1 MVSGAPG
8 RLRDTPQHPPTQIS
22 HPGAAAAAGA
32 GQAAFAEDE
41 PSRAGE
47 FTPPTA
53 EGPVPWPGAAAPA
66 SPGSGSGSAGAPVSD
81 PGARVFPPTEDWES
95 PGRVRAPV
103 TRGPSVPAPQPSQQS
118 PQYPQTQ
125 ESRQP
130 APRQPAYPAPGG
142 PAGRGPSGPSGP
154 ADRGP
159 GRAPRRKSLWWPRGA
174 IAVGCVAVVGV
185 AIGVFAALHGGGG
198 KNEAASGAADNN
210 PTQGAAAAA
219 PLAPLT
225 APGCR
230 TVVARAA
237 AVAKARTESV
247 AVGDEPFA
255 VTTTADGKYTFV
267 SRKDA
272 IVVLA
277 SHGGLAPAVDH
288 VISVPGVGHGAVLT
302 HDGKYLI
309 TALNSGAVVLDVAAA
324 EQGSSGAVVGT
335 LSSSFGTG
343 AFGVA
348 ISPDDQFAFVT
359 LQNNAALAVFNL
371 KTALSRGFGSADVVG
386 KIGLGQQPAGLG
398 LSTDN
403 RWLYAA
409 SDNTDATSNATN
421 GMVTVIDLALAET
434 NPAKAVKTTVPAGCA
449 PVRVIASA
457 DGQTIWVTSRD
468 SDALLGFSAAKMVS
482 DPTHALEAQV
492 DVGTAP
498 IGETFA
504 SVRRPDP
511 HPGGR
516 LQPEQH
522 ARGRGQRGRDRPGQ
536 GAAPGPLAARLR
548 QHREDPAS
556 VHHPA
561 GRENR
566 PRHQHRIGSAP
577 GHRPGHA
584 ALTGAPR
591 PIIAIQGPA

>member
-1 MVSGAPG
+1 
-8 RLRDTPQHPPTQIS
+8 
-22 HPGAAAAAGA
+22 
-32 GQAAFAEDE
+32 
-41 PSRAGE
+41 
-47 FTPPTA
+47 
-53 EGPVPWPGAAAPA
+53 
-66 SPGSGSGSAGAPVSD
+66 
-81 PGARVFPPTEDWES
+81 VFPPTEDWES
-95 PGRVRAPV
+95 PGRVDP
-103 TRGPSVPAPQPSQQS
+103 PSSAVPSYQPSQQP
-118 PQYPQTQ
+118 PQYPQTEQ
-125 ESRQP
+125 SRQP
-130 APRQPAYPAPGG
+130 APRQPAYPPPGG
-142 PAGRGPSGPSGP
+142 PADRGPSGPSGP

-174 IAVGCVAVVGV
+174 IAVGCVAVVGA

-198 KNEAASGAADNN
+198 KNEAASGAADNA
-210 PTQGAAAAA
+210 TQGAATPAAA
-219 PLAPLT
+219 LAPLT

-230 TVVARAA
+230 TVVAKAP
-237 AVAKARTESV
+237 AVTKARTESV
-247 AVGDEPFA
+247 AVGDQPFA

-272 IVVLA
+272 VVVLA

-302 HDGKYLI
+302 HDGKYLL
-309 TALNSGAVVLDVAAA
+309 TVVNSGAVVLDVAAA
-324 EQGSSGAVVGT
+324 ERGSSGAVVGT
-335 LSSSFGTG
+335 LTSSYGDG

-348 ISPDDQFAFVT
+348 ISPDDQYAFVT
-359 LQNNAALAVFNL
+359 LQNSAALAVFNL

-409 SDNTDATSNATN
+409 SDNTNATSHATN
-421 GMVTVIDLALAET
+421 GMVTVIDLARAET

-482 DPTHALEAQV
+482 DPAHALEAQV

-504 SVRRPDP
+504 GTGGQTRILVADSNLNSTPGAVANVAVVDPAKALRRVPSLLGYVSTGKIP
-511 HPGGR
+511 RQFTIQPGGKTALVTNTGSGQ
-516 LQPEQH
+516 LQ
-522 ARGRGQRGRDRPGQ
+522 
-536 GAAPGPLAARLR
+536 
-548 QHREDPAS
+548 
-556 VHHPA
+556 
-561 GRENR
+561 
-566 PRHQHRIGSAP
+566 
-577 GHRPGHA
+577 
-584 ALTGAPR
+584 
-591 PIIAIQGPA
+591 AIDLGTLP

>member
-1 MVSGAPG
+1 M
-8 RLRDTPQHPPTQIS
+8 
-22 HPGAAAAAGA
+22 
-32 GQAAFAEDE
+32 
-41 PSRAGE
+41 
-47 FTPPTA
+47 
-53 EGPVPWPGAAAPA
+53 
-66 SPGSGSGSAGAPVSD
+66 
-81 PGARVFPPTEDWES
+81 
-95 PGRVRAPV
+95 
-103 TRGPSVPAPQPSQQS
+103 
-118 PQYPQTQ
+118 
-125 ESRQP
+125 
-130 APRQPAYPAPGG
+130 
-142 PAGRGPSGPSGP
+142 
-154 ADRGP
+154 
-159 GRAPRRKSLWWPRGA
+159 
-174 IAVGCVAVVGV
+174 

-335 LSSSFGTG
+335 LSSSYGSG

-398 LSTDN
+398 LST
-403 RWLYAA
+403 
-409 SDNTDATSNATN
+409 
-421 GMVTVIDLALAET
+421 GQPLAL
-434 NPAKAVKTTVPAGCA
+434 
-449 PVRVIASA
+449 
-457 DGQTIWVTSRD
+457 
-468 SDALLGFSAAKMVS
+468 
-482 DPTHALEAQV
+482 
-492 DVGTAP
+492 
-498 IGETFA
+498 
-504 SVRRPDP
+504 
-511 HPGGR
+511 
-516 LQPEQH
+516 
-522 ARGRGQRGRDRPGQ
+522 RGQLQHQRDR
-536 GAAPGPLAARLR
+536 RT
-548 QHREDPAS
+548 
-556 VHHPA
+556 
-561 GRENR
+561 R
-566 PRHQHRIGSAP
+566 PTAW
-577 GHRPGHA
+577 
-584 ALTGAPR
+584 
-591 PIIAIQGPA
+591 